1 MKGLKYEKT
10 FKLLSLSIC
19 ILLMGAFFVGCSKDS
34 SEQISFL
41 NYGENIDKETIKEF
55 EKKYGIKVNVET
67 FDDMETMY
75 QKISKGGVKY
85 DVILVSDALMPR
97 MIKKGL
103 IQELNKDNIPNISQ
117 MDKDYLNLQ
126 IDPGNK
132 YSVPY
137 MFGTV
142 GLIYN
147 KDVVKEK
154 VDSWDILWDEKYKD
168 KVFMFDTYR
177 DTMGAALKKLGY
189 SLNSKNPKEIE
200 EAKELLIKQRETVNP
215 IYGVD
220 NGTTMIPAGESDIN
234 MIWSGEGLNLQ
245 DENPNLVYVVPKEGA
260 NFWIDSLCIPKN
272 AENVE
277 GAEKFI
283 NFVSDKESALRIADE
298 IGYTTP
304 NKEAR
309 LAQPD
314 NVKNNPNAYMPKEIM
329 DRCEIYEDFPMDVKK
344 IYDNAWVNIKSD
356 N

>member
-1 MKGLKYEKT
+1 MKKL
-10 FKLLSLSIC
+10 FKLLNLSIC
-19 ILLMGAFFVGCSKDS
+19 IVIVAALFVGCSKKPK
-34 SEQISFL
+34 EEINFL
-41 NYGENIDKETIKEF
+41 NYGENIDQETVKEF
-55 EKKYGIKVNVET
+55 EKQYGIKVNIET

-75 QKISKGGVKY
+75 QKISSGGVKY

-97 MIKKGL
+97 MIKNNL
-103 IQELNKDNIPNISQ
+103 VQELNKENIPNIYQ
-117 MDKDYLNLQ
+117 MDEEYLNLE

-154 VDSWDILWDEKYKD
+154 VDSWDILWDEKYKN
-168 KVFMFDTYR
+168 KIFMFDTYR
-177 DTMGAALKKLGY
+177 DTIGVALKKLGY
-189 SLNSKNPKEIE
+189 SLNSTDPKEIE
-200 EAKELLIKQRETVNP
+200 EAKELLLSQRKLVDP

-245 DENPNLVYVVPKEGA
+245 EENPNLVYVVPKEGA
-260 NFWIDSLCIPKN
+260 NFWIDSLCIPSNAKN
-272 AENVE
+272 VS

-309 LAQPD
+309 LEQPESI
-314 NVKNNPNAYMPKEIM
+314 KNNPNAYMPKEIM
-329 DRCEIYEDFPMDVKK
+329 DRCEIYKDFPMGVKK
-344 IYDNAWVNIKSD
+344 IYDDAWIQIKSGK
-356 N
+356 

>member
-1 MKGLKYEKT
+1 MKKT

-309 LAQPD
+309 LVQPD

>member
-1 MKGLKYEKT
+1 MKKL
-10 FKLLSLSIC
+10 FKLLNLSIC
-19 ILLMGAFFVGCSKDS
+19 IVIVAALFVGCSKKPK
-34 SEQISFL
+34 EEINFL
-41 NYGENIDKETIKEF
+41 NYGENIDQETVKEF
-55 EKKYGIKVNVET
+55 EKQYGIKVNIET

-75 QKISKGGVKY
+75 QKISSGGVKY

-97 MIKKGL
+97 MIKNNL
-103 IQELNKDNIPNISQ
+103 VQELNKENIPNIYQ
-117 MDKDYLNLQ
+117 MDEEYLNLE

-154 VDSWDILWDEKYKD
+154 VDSWDILWDEKYKN
-168 KVFMFDTYR
+168 KIFMFDTYR
-177 DTMGAALKKLGY
+177 DTIGVALKKLGY
-189 SLNSKNPKEIE
+189 SLNSTDPKEIE
-200 EAKELLIKQRETVNP
+200 EAKELLLSQRKLVDP

-245 DENPNLVYVVPKEGA
+245 EENPNLVYAVPKEGA
-260 NFWIDSLCIPKN
+260 NFWIDSLCIPSNAKN
-272 AENVE
+272 VS

-309 LAQPD
+309 LEQPESI
-314 NVKNNPNAYMPKEIM
+314 KNNPNAYMPKEIM
-329 DRCEIYEDFPMDVKK
+329 DRCEIYKDFPMDVKK
-344 IYDNAWVNIKSD
+344 IYDDAWIQIKSD
-356 N
+356 K

>member
-1 MKGLKYEKT
+1 MK
-10 FKLLSLSIC
+10 KLLALLISIL
-19 ILLMGAFFVGCSKDS
+19 IISTLFIGCSKKT
-34 SEQISFL
+34 SEEINFF
-41 NYGENIDKETIKEF
+41 NYGENIDEETVKEF
-55 EKKYGIKVNVET
+55 EKQYGIKVNIET
-67 FDDMETMY
+67 FDDMENMY
-75 QKISKGGVKY
+75 QKVKNEGVKY

-97 MIKKGL
+97 MIKENL
-103 IQELNKDNIPNISQ
+103 IQKLNKDSIPNISQ
-117 MDKDYLNLQ
+117 IDEEYLNLE

-147 KDVVKEK
+147 KDVVKEN
-154 VDSWDILWDEKYKD
+154 VDSWDILWNEKYKD

-177 DTMGAALKKLGY
+177 DTIGVALKKLGY
-189 SLNSKNPKEIE
+189 SLNSTDPKQIE
-200 EAKELLIKQRETVNP
+200 EAEELLIQQRKTVDP

-245 DENPNLVYVVPKEGA
+245 EENPNLVYIVPKEGA
-260 NFWIDSLCIPKN
+260 NFWIDSLCIPSNAKN
-272 AENVE
+272 IE

-309 LAQPD
+309 LEQPES
-314 NVKNNPNAYMPKEIM
+314 VRNNPNAYMPKEIM
-329 DRCEIYEDFPMDVKK
+329 DRCEIYIDFPK
-344 IYDNAWVNIKSD
+344 NIKRMYDDVWLDIKSS

>member
-1 MKGLKYEKT
+1 MKKT

-220 NGTTMIPAGESDIN
+220 NGTTMIPTGESDIN

>member
-1 MKGLKYEKT
+1 MKKI

-34 SEQISFL
+34 SKQISFL
-41 NYGENIDKETIKEF
+41 NYGENIDKETVKEF

-189 SLNSKNPKEIE
+189 SLNSKNTKEIE

-314 NVKNNPNAYMPKEIM
+314 NVKNNPNAYMPKEVM
-329 DRCEIYEDFPMDVKK
+329 DRCEIYEDFPMDIKK

>member
-1 MKGLKYEKT
+1 MK
-10 FKLLSLSIC
+10 KLLT
-19 ILLMGAFFVGCSKDS
+19 LLMVISMISTLFVGCSKKT
-34 SEQISFL
+34 SEEINFF
-41 NYGENIDKETIKEF
+41 NYGENIDEETVKEF
-55 EKKYGIKVNVET
+55 EKQYGIKVNIET
-67 FDDMETMY
+67 FDDMENMY
-75 QKISKGGVKY
+75 QKVKNEGVKY

-97 MIKKGL
+97 MIKENL

-117 MDKDYLNLQ
+117 MDEEYLNLE

-147 KDVVKEK
+147 KDVVKEN

-177 DTMGAALKKLGY
+177 DTIGVALKKLGY
-189 SLNSKNPKEIE
+189 SLNSTDPKQIE
-200 EAKELLIKQRETVNP
+200 EAKELLIQQRKTVDP

-245 DENPNLVYVVPKEGA
+245 EENPNLVYIVPKEGA
-260 NFWIDSLCIPKN
+260 NFWIDSLCIPSNAKN
-272 AENVE
+272 IE

-309 LAQPD
+309 LEQPD
-314 NVKNNPNAYMPKEIM
+314 SVINNPNAYMPKEIM
-329 DRCEIYEDFPMDVKK
+329 DRCEIYVDFPK
-344 IYDNAWVNIKSD
+344 NIKRMYDDAWLDIKSS

>member
-1 MKGLKYEKT
+1 MKKI

-19 ILLMGAFFVGCSKDS
+19 ILLIGAFFVGCSKDS

-41 NYGENIDKETIKEF
+41 NYGENIDKETVKEF

-220 NGTTMIPAGESDIN
+220 NGTTMIPSGESDIN

-314 NVKNNPNAYMPKEIM
+314 NVKNNPNAYMPKEVM
-329 DRCEIYEDFPMDVKK
+329 DRCEIYEDFPMDIKK

>member
-1 MKGLKYEKT
+1 MKKIL
-10 FKLLSLSIC
+10 KLLSLSVCAVMLI
-19 ILLMGAFFVGCSKDS
+19 IFAVGCSS
-34 SEQISFL
+34 NTNTTEEINFF
-41 NYGENIDKETIKEF
+41 NYGENIDDETIKEF
-55 EKKYGIKVNVET
+55 EQKYNIKVNMET
-67 FDDMETMY
+67 FDDMEAMY
-75 QKISKGGVKY
+75 SKVKSGAGKY

-97 MIKKGL
+97 MIEQKL
-103 IQELNKDNIPNISQ
+103 IQKINKDNIPNISQ
-117 MDKDYLNLQ
+117 MDEDYLNLD
-126 IDPGNK
+126 IDPNNQ

-147 KDVVKEK
+147 KDVVKEE
-154 VDSWDILWDEKYKD
+154 VTSWDILWDEKYKD
-168 KVFMFDTYR
+168 KIFMFDTYR
-177 DTMGAALKKLGY
+177 DTIGVALKKLGY
-189 SLNSKNPKEIE
+189 SLNSTDEKEVE
-200 EAKELLIKQRETVNP
+200 EAKELLLEQRKLVDP

-260 NFWIDSLCIPKN
+260 NFWIDSLCIPSNAKN
-272 AENVE
+272 VS

-309 LAQPD
+309 LEQPEE
-314 NVKNNPNAYMPKEIM
+314 VRNNPNAYMPKEIM
-329 DRCEIYEDFPMDVKK
+329 DRCEIYVDLPKDVKK
-344 IYDNAWVNIKSD
+344 LYDNAWIQIKSS

>member
-1 MKGLKYEKT
+1 MKKT

-41 NYGENIDKETIKEF
+41 NYGENIDKETVKEF

-147 KDVVKEK
+147 KDVVNEK

-200 EAKELLIKQRETVNP
+200 EAKALLIKQRETVNP

-344 IYDNAWVNIKSD
+344 VYDNAWVNIKSD

>member
-1 MKGLKYEKT
+1 MKRS
-10 FKLLSLSIC
+10 FKLLLLSIC
-19 ILLMGAFFVGCSKDS
+19 VIIIGTSFVGCNKNY
-34 SEQISFL
+34 SEEISFF
-41 NYGENIDKETIKEF
+41 NYGETIKEF
-55 EKKYGIKVNVET
+55 EKQYGIKVNVET

-75 QKISKGGVKY
+75 QKVSNSGVKY

-97 MIKKGL
+97 MIKNNL
-103 IQELNKDNIPNISQ
+103 VQELNKDNIPNISQ
-117 MDKDYLNLQ
+117 MDEDYLNLD

-147 KDVVKEK
+147 KDVVKED
-154 VDSWDILWDEKYKD
+154 VDSWDILWDEKYKNRI
-168 KVFMFDTYR
+168 FMFDTYR
-177 DTMGAALKKLGY
+177 DTLGAALKKLGY
-189 SLNSKNPKEIE
+189 SLNSENQKEIE
-200 EAKELLIKQRETVNP
+200 EAKELLLEQRKLVDP

-260 NFWIDSLCIPKN
+260 NFWIDSLCIPSNAKN
-272 AENVE
+272 VS

-309 LAQPD
+309 LEQPEE
-314 NVKNNPNAYMPKEIM
+314 VRNNPNAYMPKEIM
-329 DRCEIYEDFPMDVKK
+329 DRCEIYTDLPKDVKK
-344 IYDNAWVNIKSD
+344 EYDNAWIQIKSS

>member
-1 MKGLKYEKT
+1 MSDE
-10 FKLLSLSIC
+10 
-19 ILLMGAFFVGCSKDS
+19 
-34 SEQISFL
+34 
-41 NYGENIDKETIKEF
+41 ETIKEF
-55 EKKYGIKVNVET
+55 EKQYGIKVNVET

-75 QKISKGGVKY
+75 QKVSNSGVKY

-97 MIKKGL
+97 MIKNNL
-103 IQELNKDNIPNISQ
+103 VQELNKDNIPNISQ
-117 MDKDYLNLQ
+117 MDEDYLNLD

-147 KDVVKEK
+147 KDVVKED
-154 VDSWDILWDEKYKD
+154 VDSWDILWDEKYKNRI
-168 KVFMFDTYR
+168 FMFDTYR
-177 DTMGAALKKLGY
+177 DTLGAALKKLGY
-189 SLNSKNPKEIE
+189 SLNSENPKEIE
-200 EAKELLIKQRETVNP
+200 EAKELLLEQRKLVDP

-260 NFWIDSLCIPKN
+260 NFWIDSLCIPSNAKN
-272 AENVE
+272 VS

-309 LAQPD
+309 KEQPAS
-314 NVKNNPNAYMPKEIM
+314 VRNNPNAYMTEEIM
-329 DRCEIYEDFPMDVKK
+329 SRCEIYTDLPMDVKK
-344 IYDNAWVNIKSD
+344 MYDKAWIQIKSD
-356 N
+356 EQ

>member
-1 MKGLKYEKT
+1 MK
-10 FKLLSLSIC
+10 KLLNLLLC
-19 ILLMGAFFVGCSKDS
+19 IVLTTVFFVGCSKEY
-34 SEQISFL
+34 SEEINFF
-41 NYGENIDKETIKEF
+41 NYGENIDDETIKEF
-55 EKKYGIKVNVET
+55 ENKYGIKVNIET
-67 FDDMETMY
+67 FDDMEAMY
-75 QKISKGGVKY
+75 HKVNSGAGNY

-97 MIKKGL
+97 MIKNNL
-103 IQELNKDNIPNISQ
+103 IKELNKDNIPNISQ
-117 MDKDYLNLQ
+117 MDEEYLNLE

-147 KDVVKEK
+147 KDIVKEE

-168 KVFMFDTYR
+168 RIFMFDTYR
-177 DTMGAALKKLGY
+177 DTIGVALKALGY
-189 SLNSKNPKEIE
+189 SLNSTDSKEIE
-200 EAKELLIKQRETVNP
+200 EAKELLINQRKLVNP

-220 NGTTMIPAGESDIN
+220 NGTTMISAGESDIN

-245 DENPNLVYVVPKEGA
+245 DEYPNLVYVVPKEGA
-260 NFWIDSLCIPKN
+260 NFWIDSLCISSNAKN
-272 AENVE
+272 IE

-309 LAQPD
+309 LEQPEE
-314 NVKNNPNAYMPKEIM
+314 VRNNPNAYMTKEIM
-329 DRCEIYEDFPMDVKK
+329 NRCEIYVDLPKDVKRL
-344 IYDNAWVNIKSD
+344 YDDAWINIKSND
-356 N
+356 

>member
-1 MKGLKYEKT
+1 MKKT

-329 DRCEIYEDFPMDVKK
+329 NRCEIYEDFPMDVKK